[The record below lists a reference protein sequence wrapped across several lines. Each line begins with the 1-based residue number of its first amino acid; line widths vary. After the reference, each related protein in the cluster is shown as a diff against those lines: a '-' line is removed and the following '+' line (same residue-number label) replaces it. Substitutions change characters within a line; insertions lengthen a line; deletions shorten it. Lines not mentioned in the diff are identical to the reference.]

1 MSKLPFPATEK
12 RIGIAADHGGFE
24 LKEYLLS
31 MLRASDYH
39 VIDFGNYELNAS
51 DDYPDYIIPLA
62 RELGESK
69 ITHGIA
75 LCGSGVGVS
84 IVANKIQ
91 GVRACLV
98 HEKFPARQGVEDDN
112 MNMICFG
119 GRVISNELAWEL
131 AIIFLETKFSEKERH
146 LRRLAKITA
155 LEKKER

>member
-1 MSKLPFPATEK
+1 MSKLPVPAIEK

-24 LKEYLLS
+24 MKEYLLS
-31 MLRASDYH
+31 MLRATDYK
-39 VIDFGNYELNAS
+39 VIDFGNYELNTS

-62 RELGESK
+62 RELSEAK

-84 IVANKIQ
+84 IVANKIH
-91 GVRACLV
+91 GVRACLI

-112 MNMICFG
+112 INMICFG

-131 AIIFLETKFSEKERH
+131 ACIFLEAKFSGQERH
-146 LRRLAKITA
+146 VRRLAKITA
-155 LEKKER
+155 LEKK